1 MDTCGQFTV
10 LCYGDSNTHGTRAM
24 RSITDRSRFR
34 SRTRWPGHVAEVL
47 KPKVRVLCEGLP
59 GRTTVHDDPV
69 EGAHKNGL
77 RVLPAILESHWPL
90 DVVVLMLGT
99 NDLKTRFAVTSSDIA
114 RSMERLLAVI
124 AGSRA
129 GPSGAA
135 PKVLLIAPPPIT
147 ETGWLAGHFAG
158 GADFSHHLG
167 DALADVA
174 GRWGIG
180 FLDAKGVAEVDPVDG
195 VHMTEAGHAALG
207 AAVAARL
214 RTMLG

>member
-1 MDTCGQFTV
+1 MNTCCRSTV

-34 SRTRWPGHVAEVL
+34 SRSRWPGHMSEAL
-47 KPKVRVLCEGLP
+47 KPNVRVLCEGQP

-77 RVLPAILESHWPL
+77 RVLPAMLESHWPL

-99 NDLKTRFAVTSSDIA
+99 NDLKTRFAVTPADIA

-129 GPSGAA
+129 GPDGVA

-158 GADFSHHLG
+158 GAEISHHL
-167 DALADVA
+167 AEAYAEVA
-174 GRWGIG
+174 ARWGVG

-195 VHMTEAGHAALG
+195 VHLTEAGHAALG
-207 AAVAARL
+207 AAVATRV